1 MVPHDFDKLNTREE
15 EKEAKHK
22 SRNLPSN
29 ILLRTKLCKFYP
41 LGECKRGKRCAF
53 AHDES
58 ALREQP
64 DLKKTSLCQNM
75 LEGFCENGN
84 DCVYAHSNE
93 ELRIVEEAAELNSAT
108 EDEEDKPMR
117 RRRRRRAG
125 RGTEP
130 ERRISDGMN
139 SSGDFDP
146 VSPTNVLRTGVLSS
160 RSSKTPFR
168 TQLCLFNDGGI
179 CKRGEE
185 CEFPHRPASSRDT
198 PDLNRTPICQDYMNG
213 FCSLGGYCS
222 YVHDPRALEVEAE
235 RKNSRT
241 LLDFGT
247 NNIAT
252 LKLPSVDQYFDPS
265 FYDENHLSDSLNT
278 SKLTKSQSTDV
289 RTRST
294 FEDFYSRY
302 YPSRT
307 LGQMVKLDSFDGD
320 EGL

>member
-1 MVPHDFDKLNTREE
+1 MYDFDKYEFHTREE
-15 EKEAKHK
+15 ETKRK
-22 SRNLPSN
+22 SRILPSN

-58 ALREQP
+58 ALRDQP
-64 DLKKTSLCQNM
+64 DLTKTSLCQNM

-84 DCVYAHSNE
+84 DCVYAHSHE
-93 ELRIVEEAAELNSAT
+93 ELRTVEEAELNSET
-108 EDEEDKPMR
+108 ENEEDKPMR

-146 VSPTNVLRTGVLSS
+146 EPATNVLRTGNLQS
-160 RSSKTPFR
+160 RSSNFPFR
-168 TQLCLFNDGGI
+168 TKLCLFNDGGI

-185 CEFPHRPASSRDT
+185 CEFPHRPASLRDT
-198 PDLNRTPICQDYMNG
+198 PDLRTPICQDYMNG

-222 YVHDPRALEVEAE
+222 YVHSTDDPRALEVEKKE
-235 RKNSRT
+235 SIV
-241 LLDFGT
+241 LLDFDT

-252 LKLPSVDQYFDPS
+252 LKLPSVDQHFDPS
-265 FYDENHLSDSLNT
+265 FLDENHLSDSLT
-278 SKLTKSQSTDV
+278 CSKLTKSQSTDV

-307 LGQMVKLDSFDGD
+307 LGQMVKLDSFDD